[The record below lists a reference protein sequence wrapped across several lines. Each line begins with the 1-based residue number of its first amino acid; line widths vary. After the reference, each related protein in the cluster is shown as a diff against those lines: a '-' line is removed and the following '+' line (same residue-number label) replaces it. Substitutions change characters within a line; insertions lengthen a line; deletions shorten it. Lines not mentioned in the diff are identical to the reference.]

1 FPRFFE
7 VADTV
12 LPRQSS
18 FRRVYRYLQVLPAS
32 ADPTRA
38 PARGMPEGEHREH
51 VTNLPSALAA
61 DLQEWTVDLL
71 RRLGEQPRY
80 RLPKEVRNALAEP
93 GYSLVLEPRQ
103 WEPVARALTNYLA
116 GSGEFTYT
124 LKLTRHD
131 ATIDPVMDFL
141 VHLKRGHCER
151 YASAL
156 TLMLRSVGIPARVV
170 KGFRGVDNL
179 GNGSYVVRHHH
190 AHAWVEAL
198 VPRPGSHSSEF
209 DWLTLDPTSSTLAP
223 SESDFALTRL
233 WQDAQHSAA
242 QLWQT
247 LIINYNAEQQA
258 DLWYNLWPS
267 RLPAVLS
274 TFGLSLLAVL
284 AVPLGFLLWC
294 RLLRHRAAPPPV
306 REAFYTRLVLLLER
320 HTPLRPAS
328 GQTPR
333 EFGEAAH
340 QFLQTL
346 PGLAALADLPGR
358 VVEVLYRVRFGGQP
372 LSAPEGRIL
381 DTELDQLA
389 EAFRSKR

>member
-1 FPRFFE
+1 
-7 VADTV
+7 
-12 LPRQSS
+12 
-18 FRRVYRYLQVLPAS
+18 
-32 ADPTRA
+32 
-38 PARGMPEGEHREH
+38 M
-51 VTNLPSALAA
+51 
-61 DLQEWTVDLL
+61 QEWTLDLL
-71 RRLGEQPRY
+71 RRLAEQPHY
-80 RLPKEVRNALAEP
+80 RLPDEVRDALAEP
-93 GYSLVLEPRQ
+93 GNSLGLDSRQ
-103 WEPVARALTNYLA
+103 QEPVARALTNYLA

-141 VHLKRGHCER
+141 IHLKRGHCER

-179 GNGSYVVRHHH
+179 GNGTYVVRHHH

-198 VPRPGSHSSEF
+198 VPRPGSRSPEF
-209 DWLTLDPTSSTLAP
+209 DWLTLDPTPSALAP
-223 SESDFALTRL
+223 PESDFALARW
-233 WQDAQHSAA
+233 WQDTQHNAA

-258 DLWYNLWPS
+258 DLWDNLRPS
-267 RLPAVLS
+267 RHLTALRNV
-274 TFGLSLLAVL
+274 GLSLSAVL
-284 AVPLGFLLWC
+284 AVLLGFLLWR
-294 RLLRHRAAPPPV
+294 RLHRPRGAPPPS
-306 REAFYTRLVLLLER
+306 RETFYTRLVQLLGR
-320 HTPLRPAS
+320 HTPLRPTS

-358 VVEVLYRVRFGGQP
+358 VVEVLYRVRFGGRP
-372 LSAPEGRIL
+372 LSAPEGQTL
-381 DTELDQLA
+381 DTELDRLA
-389 EAFRSKR
+389 EAFRSQR